1 MPVMRQTG
9 LGNGGS
15 RVCQAA
21 LLLALLGVCG
31 CAWDGEAQVDEAAP
45 QAVATE
51 GAAPPAAEQTAPDP
65 AAGYVA
71 NTGTLRPFAASQEA
85 DEELT
90 VTAERLALSFT
101 ERQQI
106 YDELA
111 KAQELYR
118 RNRIKDALPYLE
130 RTAKSGFKDSQAK
143 MGHILL
149 QGMGDVERD
158 SLSAVGWLGVAS
170 SGRTSPA
177 IRNYFNDIWQRI
189 PDRHVPV
196 FEEAVQE
203 YTNRYGAH
211 ATGVVCA
218 MRRSIHSHFKSLECY
233 FEADL
238 EEDVRQGMEAHRASE
253 QAEGRVREL
262 RDRVMLECV
271 GPSGAVNPQCVP

>member
-1 MPVMRQTG
+1 MPGARQTG
-9 LGNGGS
+9 LGNRGS
-15 RVCQAA
+15 RVCQAM
-21 LLLALLGVCG
+21 LLLALLCG
-31 CAWDGEAQVDEAAP
+31 CAWDGEAKVDDAAR
-45 QAVATE
+45 QAAASE
-51 GAAPPAAEQTAPDP
+51 GAARQVGKAAPDS
-65 AAGYVA
+65 AAGY
-71 NTGTLRPFAASQEA
+71 AASAGTAQPAAPQEA

-90 VTAERLALSFT
+90 VTAERLAPTFA

-218 MRRSIHSHFKSLECY
+218 MRRSIRTHFKALECY

-238 EEDVRQGMEAHRASE
+238 EDDVRRGMEVRRASDE
-253 QAEGRVREL
+253 AEGRVREL
-262 RDRVMLECV
+262 RERVMLECI

>member
-1 MPVMRQTG
+1 MPGMRQTG

-15 RVCQAA
+15 WICQAT
-21 LLLALLGVCG
+21 LLLALLCG
-31 CAWDGEAQVDEAAP
+31 CAWDGEAKVDEAAP
-45 QAVATE
+45 QAPAGE

-71 NTGTLRPFAASQEA
+71 STGTLRPFAAGQEA

-211 ATGVVCA
+211 ATGVVCD
-218 MRRSIHSHFKSLECY
+218 MRRSIRTHFKSLECY

-238 EEDVRQGMEAHRASE
+238 EDDVRQGMEAHRASE

-262 RDRVMLECV
+262 RERVMLECV